1 MTLKLGEHKY
11 VKVQDLTE
19 VQINYL
25 VAELRGHKPQI
36 RAVSGEAVSVMLDDF
51 NMALYTYNVYQAW
64 PIIVEREMEFDK
76 QRTDG
81 AGRVIA
87 CSVGDLYRA
96 SCSVRHSWAYAKGS
110 THLIAAMRCYILAS
124 YGEMVKVPNILCS

>member
-11 VKVQDLTE
+11 VSVQDLTE

-25 VAELRGHKPQI
+25 VAELRGNEPEI
-36 RAVSGEAVSVMLDDF
+36 RVSRAGHVSVWLNDF
-51 NMALYTYNVYQAW
+51 NMALYTTNPSMAW
-64 PIIVEREMEFDK
+64 SIIVEREMEFDK

-81 AGRVIA
+81 AGSVIA

-96 SCSVRHSWAYAKGS
+96 SCSVQHSWAYAKGS